1 MLGVASELE
10 ASGSRASE
18 PRAAD
23 EHGSD
28 HDVGKTVA
36 GTGWGRATG
45 DDDTGVGASSGEA
58 ALSRTQPSH
67 GEGRL
72 ARWWFAEQCSKGATS
87 RSRAR

>member
-1 MLGVASELE
+1 MLGMASELE

-23 EHGSD
+23 EHGPD
-28 HDVGKTVA
+28 HDVGKTAA
-36 GTGWGRATG
+36 GTGCGRATG

-72 ARWWFAEQCSKGATS
+72 ARWWFVEQCNNGAAS